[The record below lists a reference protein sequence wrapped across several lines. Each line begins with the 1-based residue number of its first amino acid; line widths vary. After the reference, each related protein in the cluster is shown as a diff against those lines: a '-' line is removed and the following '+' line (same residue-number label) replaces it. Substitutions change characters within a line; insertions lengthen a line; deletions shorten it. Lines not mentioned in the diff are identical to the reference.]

1 MRLIRVYVEGDYP
14 AVGQLLVL
22 PEKIHHYLTGVLRA
36 KNGFQVQLFNG
47 KGLVAEATLQ
57 LEKRRSQAII
67 HQLTKDINK
76 ESPLALTL
84 AQGISRGER
93 MDVSIQKATELG
105 VHAIQPLFTQ
115 YCEVKLDDEDKIDKR
130 MAHWQQIIISACEQC
145 QRNVLPTLYRPMY
158 FANWLHTQPKGLVL
172 DPYEGIVLKHLSSQ
186 TFQQPQALLIGP
198 EGGLSEQEVQSAL
211 SAGLIGCRL
220 GPRILRTETAGPA
233 AIAALQS
240 LFGDA

>member
-1 MRLIRVYVEGDYP
+1 MRLIRVYVAGDYP
-14 AVGQLLVL
+14 AIGQILAL
-22 PEKIHHYLTGVLRA
+22 PEKVHHYLSSVLRA

-47 KGLVAEATLQ
+47 QGLVAEAILQ
-57 LEKRRSQAII
+57 LERRSSQVEIR
-67 HQLTKDINK
+67 QLSEDSSK

-93 MDVSIQKATELG
+93 MDISIQKATELG

-115 YCEVKLDDEDKIDKR
+115 YCEVKLDDTDKVDKR
-130 MAHWQQIIISACEQC
+130 MAHWQQVIISACEQC
-145 QRNVLPTLYRPMY
+145 ERNVLPILHRPLG
-158 FANWLHTQPKGLVL
+158 FADWLTTQPQGLVL
-172 DPYEGIVLKHLSSQ
+172 DPYDGVQLRSL
-186 TFQQPQALLIGP
+186 TTTDFQQPQSLLIGP
-198 EGGLSEQEVQSAL
+198 EGGLSEQELQRSL
-211 SAGLIGCRL
+211 DAGLIGCRL